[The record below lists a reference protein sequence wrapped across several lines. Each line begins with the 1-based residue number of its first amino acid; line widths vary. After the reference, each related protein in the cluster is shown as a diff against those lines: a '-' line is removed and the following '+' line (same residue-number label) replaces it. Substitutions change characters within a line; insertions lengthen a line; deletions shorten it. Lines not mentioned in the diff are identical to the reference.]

1 MRPGPDI
8 KDYEMTIPG
17 LSLDQWNNKNIPPVL
32 ANLFL
37 PSPACTVDQLVKRTW
52 CTQKPLRCWEDGT
65 SLMFSND
72 APIGPREVPPW
83 VPLVDHYSEGSRINI
98 PSIRFM
104 DNLPLGRRIRNIYL
118 NSLNMQQPNQSADAL
133 LLGIRH
139 LPAIRFGWPEVIRRL
154 LERDCWISDEVL
166 DRVSAMINTLVRG
179 TPKFPE
185 GAITQKF
192 RSWGRKKRFHRNA
205 NILVPWHLPDHWIP
219 VVFKIS
225 ESKVLYADS
234 KPQYTK
240 SHNLWPAAERTILA
254 AARGIDAGL
263 NIPERHW
270 VIDSETL
277 ICGVQDDSSS
287 CGIATAMTLL
297 RYAFP
302 DRPSF
307 VSGCAAEQRW
317 ELLLELVSNAE
328 ATPLGRSEH
337 ASVWEDESHPPPL
350 VLFNPSPPEPQGAM
364 LEQKATPSRFQ
375 PPPSHFQSDP
385 ADRTHASQGRV
396 QVRTC
401 SSATPFFCGDLAAV
415 KQEPKR
421 AVPPPSLFQGDLVGP
436 PAIRGT
442 GVSLP
447 TALGSTP
454 ARGASKS
461 ARVPPSTPFFCGDL
475 AAVKQEPKRAVPP
488 PSLFQ
493 GDLVGPMAI
502 RAASLSL
509 PTAFEGEDTKMNK
522 HYGL

>member
-83 VPLVDHYSEGSRINI
+83 FLS
-98 PSIRFM
+98 
-104 DNLPLGRRIRNIYL
+104 IRNIYL

-179 TPKFPE
+179 TPREHDTMTYSIHVSKFPE

-385 ADRTHASQGRV
+385 ADRTVGLLS
-396 QVRTC
+396 
-401 SSATPFFCGDLAAV
+401 P
-415 KQEPKR
+415 R
-421 AVPPPSLFQGDLVGP
+421 AV
-436 PAIRGT
+436 IRFGRQT
-442 GVSLP
+442 VESGLIRSLP
-447 TALGSTP
+447 SP
-454 ARGASKS
+454 ATSGGMS
-461 ARVPPSTPFFCGDL
+461 AAGPSELACVPPSTSSFNGDI